1 MFLLIFLHI
10 NYREV
15 NSDRPTSEYLPGTEQ
30 IQARYHWANVS
41 DVYITYLS
49 NIM

>member
-1 MFLLIFLHI
+1 MFLLIVLHI
-10 NYREV
+10 NNREV
-15 NSDRPTSEYLPGTEQ
+15 NSDRPTSEYLPSIEQ
-30 IQARYHWANVS
+30 IQARCHWANLS